1 MIVKF
6 KLTMELVYETN
17 EFVHCEN
24 SIQNKFNFT
33 IILITGAMN
42 DLLHIILS
50 HQCPVDDGLV
60 LTHKG

>member
-6 KLTMELVYETN
+6 KLTLELVYETN

-24 SIQNKFNFT
+24 SIQNKFT

-50 HQCPVDDGLV
+50 HLCTVVERLV